1 MSQWYRKDIGASLN
15 VAGGIHTSFG
25 ATNEA
30 ELNGSDYNRRSD
42 GTLRGIYDGAMA
54 VVFGSATL
62 QSGATLAFIG
72 NYQHGDA
79 TNAYTDVGDA
89 LSTTIVATGPTGG
102 GAVGFALKF
111 PSLDMS
117 KCKRFV
123 RFQVTGV
130 FSATGTDTAVFAGGL
145 VVGGPQNVPAN

>member
-15 VAGGIHTSFG
+15 VAGGIFTSYG

-30 ELNGSDYNRRSD
+30 ALSGSDYNRRSD

-54 VVFGSATL
+54 VVFGSTTL
-62 QSGATLAFIG
+62 QSGTTLAFTG
-72 NYQHGDA
+72 KYQHGDA

-89 LSTTIVATGPTGG
+89 LATTIVATGPSGG
-102 GAVGFALKF
+102 GVVSFALKF
-111 PSLDMS
+111 PSLDLS

-123 RFQVTGV
+123 RFQVTGA
-130 FSATGTDTAVFAGGL
+130 FSATGTDTGVFAGGL
-145 VVGGPQNVPAN
+145 IVGGPQNVPAT